1 MERFIDNTEQF
12 TITTTDRKD
21 AIIYMKA
28 LDMSLALHDII
39 KTMRD
44 KIKYYPDNS
53 PYDFDTLVKVQEDIL
68 EIIRDYGLIDI

>member
-1 MERFIDNTEQF
+1 MERFTDNTEQF

-21 AIIYMKA
+21 AIMYMKA
-28 LDMSLALHDII
+28 LDMSLALHDIRE
-39 KTMRD
+39 TMRD

-68 EIIRDYGLIDI
+68 EIIQDYGLIDI